1 MADAEPRLA
10 PSAFAFMQDLFAW
23 PDGVRRVPDRQL
35 LCVRHRADS
44 VAAPSA
50 FRRLGL
56 PWPERVNDLC
66 VQGGLVAARRQPEEV
81 LLSAPTAEP
90 LQALARALDEAG
102 DAFAVELSDG
112 TATLELD
119 GRWIGEGLSH
129 LVDPSALPGLGR
141 ASRCRFIDVPV
152 LLWRVDEKRL
162 WLLADR
168 ALSPYLAQWFSHA
181 AEAAGLRRPD
191 CPR

>member
-1 MADAEPRLA
+1 MADTEACLA
-10 PSAFAFMQDLFAW
+10 PGALAFMQDLFSW

-50 FRRLGL
+50 FQRLGL

-66 VQGGLVAARRQPEEV
+66 AQGSLIAARHRPEEV
-81 LLSAPTAEP
+81 LLSAPTAAP

-102 DAFAVELSDG
+102 DAFAVDLSDG
-112 TATLELD
+112 TAALELD
-119 GRWIGEGLSH
+119 GRWMGEGLSH
-129 LVDPSALPGLGR
+129 LVDPSALPGPGR

-168 ALSPYLAQWFSHA
+168 SLSPYLAQWLSHA
-181 AEAAGLRRPD
+181 AEAAGLRRSD
-191 CPR
+191 CHH